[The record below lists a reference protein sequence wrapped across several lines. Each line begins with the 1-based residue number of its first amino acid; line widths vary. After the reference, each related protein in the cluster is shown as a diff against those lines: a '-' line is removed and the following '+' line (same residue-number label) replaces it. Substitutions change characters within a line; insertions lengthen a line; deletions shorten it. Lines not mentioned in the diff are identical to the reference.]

1 MAKNFIYPPWTRYSC
16 LNCGKCCSK
25 WAIKVEDE
33 KAERLL
39 KFNWAERYPDMNG
52 EELFIRKKSE
62 LTPDK
67 AYFIKMRKDAKC
79 PFLESNNFCRIHSDL
94 GYDAKGASCKL
105 FPLTLLEGPKGIH
118 VRLSFYCPAV
128 ANNEGKSLNA
138 QEKWLSQSYRLSGA
152 PSFSENLFLA
162 DGVPIKYSELMVLE
176 SSLVK
181 IMKDERKTF
190 AEKLLLGGALIE
202 HLIESA
208 DERDKEH
215 HAKLIREM
223 EKLDFDPLI
232 ERVGRPAPSPLRGR
246 IALALF
252 LLQDT
257 KPTARARLV
266 RLPSMFLFLFKGGAV
281 KSHILNA
288 KANLSKLAKVKFD
301 LTEDSSE
308 VLTRYFEQ
316 KIIGK
321 RYVEGDLTVEGG
333 WALLCTAYKLI
344 ELFAK
349 LKAVSE
355 KRDMVTR
362 SDIIAGA
369 GATDLLAVEHTV
381 FFQIGTTRR
390 LANLI
395 LNQPTMYKNVL
406 GAI

>member
-1 MAKNFIYPPWTRYSC
+1 MK
-16 LNCGKCCSK
+16 G
-25 WAIKVEDE
+25 E
-33 KAERLL
+33 K
-39 KFNWAERYPDMNG
+39 
-52 EELFIRKKSE
+52 LFIRKKSE

-67 AYFIKMRKDAKC
+67 AYFIKMRKDGKC

-94 GYDAKGASCKL
+94 GYEAKGASCKL

-138 QEKWLSQSYRLSGA
+138 QERWLSQSYRLSGA
-152 PSFSENLFLA
+152 PSFSENLILA
-162 DGVPIKYSELMVLE
+162 EGVSIKYGELLVLE
-176 SSLVK
+176 SSLLK
-181 IMKDERKTF
+181 IMKSEQRSF
-190 AEKLLLGGALIE
+190 AERLALGGALIE
-202 HLIESA
+202 YLIESA
-208 DERDKEH
+208 NKNEKERVS
-215 HAKLIREM
+215 KLVKEM
-223 EKLDFDPLI
+223 EKLDFDPLM
-232 ERVGRPAPSPLRGR
+232 ERVAQHAPSPLRGR

-257 KPTARARLV
+257 KPTALARLA
-266 RLPSMFLFLFKGGAV
+266 RLPSMLFLSLFKAGTF
-281 KSHILNA
+281 KSHLLGS
-288 KANLSKLAKVKFD
+288 KATLGNLVKIKFD
-301 LTEDSSE
+301 CGEDSSE

-333 WALLCTAYKLI
+333 WALICTAYKLI

-349 LKAVSE
+349 LRAVSE
-355 KRDMVTR
+355 RRDITTKRDV
-362 SDIIAGA
+362 IAGA